1 MTKWLL
7 IGLLPLFV
15 CAESLKIEHLRTE
28 LYSKAAENTLKK
40 IELSLEFEGENLR
53 ANENRLLDSTN
64 TVIASFF
71 YEDIFTELGKMRF
84 KEALSKFASSHY
96 GISVKN
102 VFILSLKGIES
113 FDLDELKS
121 FLEDSETPANT
132 RKRQLKKAFKESN
145 SSAKATPAP
154 KNAPLQNFGAKQS
167 VQIPPLPNVSAL
179 LDDNAAGGA
188 LNALLSGASGANA
201 LSDEALNA
209 LPAAALKALTKGGAL
224 NGVLPDNAALINKAL
239 SNKALPASNAL
250 NALSASDAAF
260 DLSVDDI
267 NPKILPLPDIELV
280 KDIPP
285 QPIKLKDGN
294 FTGVKKI
301 NLKRQSHS
309 IK

>member
-40 IELSLEFEGENLR
+40 IELSIEFEGENLR

-132 RKRQLKKAFKESN
+132 RKRQLKKAFKDSN

-154 KNAPLQNFGAKQS
+154 QNAPLQDLGAKQS
-167 VQIPPLPNVSAL
+167 AQIPPLPNVSAL
-179 LDDNAAGGA
+179 FDDNAAGGA
-188 LNALLSGASGANA
+188 LNALLSGANGANA

-224 NGVLPDNAALINKAL
+224 NGVSGVLPDNAALINKAL

-294 FTGVKKI
+294 FTGVKK
-301 NLKRQSHS
+301 
-309 IK
+309 

>member
-154 KNAPLQNFGAKQS
+154 KNAPLQNFDAKQS

-179 LDDNAAGGA
+179 LDDNGAGGA

-239 SNKALPASNAL
+239 SNKALPTNNAL

-294 FTGVKKI
+294 FTGVKK
-301 NLKRQSHS
+301 
-309 IK
+309 

>member
-154 KNAPLQNFGAKQS
+154 KNAPLQNFGVKQS

-201 LSDEALNA
+201 LRDEALNA

-239 SNKALPASNAL
+239 SNKALPTNNAL

-285 QPIKLKDGN
+285 QSIKLKDGN
-294 FTGVKKI
+294 FTGIKK
-301 NLKRQSHS
+301 
-309 IK
+309 

>member
-102 VFILSLKGIES
+102 VFILSLKGIVS

-145 SSAKATPAP
+145 SSTKATPAP
-154 KNAPLQNFGAKQS
+154 KNAPLQNFSAKQS
-167 VQIPPLPNVSAL
+167 AQIPPLPNVSAL
-179 LDDNAAGGA
+179 LDDNEAGGA
-188 LNALLSGASGANA
+188 LNALLSGASSANA

-224 NGVLPDNAALINKAL
+224 NGGVLLDNATLINKAL
-239 SNKALPASNAL
+239 SNKALPANNAL

-294 FTGVKKI
+294 FTGFKK
-301 NLKRQSHS
+301 
-309 IK
+309 

>member
-1 MTKWLL
+1 M
-7 IGLLPLFV
+7 
-15 CAESLKIEHLRTE
+15 
-28 LYSKAAENTLKK
+28 
-40 IELSLEFEGENLR
+40 
-53 ANENRLLDSTN
+53 
-64 TVIASFF
+64 
-71 YEDIFTELGKMRF
+71 
-84 KEALSKFASSHY
+84 
-96 GISVKN
+96 
-102 VFILSLKGIES
+102 
-113 FDLDELKS
+113 DELKS

-154 KNAPLQNFGAKQS
+154 KNAPLQNFSAKQS
-167 VQIPPLPNVSAL
+167 AQIPPLPNVSAL

-224 NGVLPDNAALINKAL
+224 SGVLPDNAALINKAL
-239 SNKALPASNAL
+239 SNKALPANNAL

-294 FTGVKKI
+294 FTGFKK
-301 NLKRQSHS
+301 
-309 IK
+309 

>member
-7 IGLLPLFV
+7 IGLLPLFMY
-15 CAESLKIEHLRTE
+15 AESLKIEHLRTE

-154 KNAPLQNFGAKQS
+154 KNAPLQNFSATQS

-188 LNALLSGASGANA
+188 LNALLSGASGTNA

-209 LPAAALKALTKGGAL
+209 LPAATLKALTKGGAL

-239 SNKALPASNAL
+239 SNKALPANNAL
-250 NALSASDAAF
+250 NALSTSDAAF

-294 FTGVKKI
+294 FTGFKK
-301 NLKRQSHS
+301 
-309 IK
+309 

>member
-154 KNAPLQNFGAKQS
+154 KNAPLQNFSAKQS

-179 LDDNAAGGA
+179 LDDNEAGGA
-188 LNALLSGASGANA
+188 LNALLSGASGVNA

-224 NGVLPDNAALINKAL
+224 NGANGVLPDNAALINKAL
-239 SNKALPASNAL
+239 SNKALPASNTL
-250 NALSASDAAF
+250 NALSTSDAAF

-280 KDIPP
+280 KDIPS

-294 FTGVKKI
+294 FTGVKK
-301 NLKRQSHS
+301 
-309 IK
+309 

>member
-154 KNAPLQNFGAKQS
+154 KNTPLQNFGAKQS
-167 VQIPPLPNVSAL
+167 AQIPPLPNVSAL

-188 LNALLSGASGANA
+188 LNALLSGANGANA

-209 LPAAALKALTKGGAL
+209 LPTAALKALTKGGAL
-224 NGVLPDNAALINKAL
+224 NGGVLPDNAALINKAL
-239 SNKALPASNAL
+239 SNKALPTNNAL
-250 NALSASDAAF
+250 NAFSASDTTF

-294 FTGVKKI
+294 FTGFKK
-301 NLKRQSHS
+301 
-309 IK
+309 

>member
-15 CAESLKIEHLRTE
+15 YAESLKIEHLRTE

-154 KNAPLQNFGAKQS
+154 KNAPLQNFSAKQS

-179 LDDNAAGGA
+179 FDDNAAGGA
-188 LNALLSGASGANA
+188 LNALLSGASG
-201 LSDEALNA
+201 SDEALNA
-209 LPAAALKALTKGGAL
+209 LPAATLKALTKGGAL

-239 SNKALPASNAL
+239 SNKALPTNNAL

-294 FTGVKKI
+294 FTGVKK
-301 NLKRQSHS
+301 
-309 IK
+309 

>member
-145 SSAKATPAP
+145 SSTKATPAP
-154 KNAPLQNFGAKQS
+154 KNAPLQNFSAKQS
-167 VQIPPLPNVSAL
+167 AQIPPLPNVSAL
-179 LDDNAAGGA
+179 LDDNEAGGA
-188 LNALLSGASGANA
+188 LNALLSGASSANA

-294 FTGVKKI
+294 FTGVKK
-301 NLKRQSHS
+301 
-309 IK
+309 

>member
-132 RKRQLKKAFKESN
+132 RKRQLKKAFTESN

-167 VQIPPLPNVSAL
+167 TQIPPLPNVSAL
-179 LDDNAAGGA
+179 LDDNEAGSA

-224 NGVLPDNAALINKAL
+224 NGGVLLDNAALNKAL
-239 SNKALPASNAL
+239 SSKALPTNNAL

-280 KDIPP
+280 KDTPP

-294 FTGVKKI
+294 FTGFKK
-301 NLKRQSHS
+301 
-309 IK
+309 

>member
-145 SSAKATPAP
+145 SSAKATPASQ
-154 KNAPLQNFGAKQS
+154 NAPLQNFSAKQS

-179 LDDNAAGGA
+179 LDDNEAGGA

-239 SNKALPASNAL
+239 SNKALPANNAL

-294 FTGVKKI
+294 FTGVKK
-301 NLKRQSHS
+301 
-309 IK
+309 

>member
-53 ANENRLLDSTN
+53 TNENRLLDSTN

-154 KNAPLQNFGAKQS
+154 KNAPLQNFSATQS
-167 VQIPPLPNVSAL
+167 VQIPPLPNVSTL
-179 LDDNAAGGA
+179 LDDNGAGGA

-224 NGVLPDNAALINKAL
+224 NGASGVLPDNAALINKAL
-239 SNKALPASNAL
+239 SNKALPANNAL

-294 FTGVKKI
+294 FTGFKK
-301 NLKRQSHS
+301 
-309 IK
+309 

>member
-7 IGLLPLFV
+7 IGLFPLFV

-132 RKRQLKKAFKESN
+132 RKRQLKKAFTESN

-167 VQIPPLPNVSAL
+167 TQIPPLPNVSAL
-179 LDDNAAGGA
+179 LDDNEAGSA

-224 NGVLPDNAALINKAL
+224 NGASGVLPDNATLINKAL
-239 SNKALPASNAL
+239 SNKALPANNAL

-294 FTGVKKI
+294 FTGFKK
-301 NLKRQSHS
+301 
-309 IK
+309 

>member
-167 VQIPPLPNVSAL
+167 AQIPPLPNVSAL
-179 LDDNAAGGA
+179 LDDNEAGSA

-224 NGVLPDNAALINKAL
+224 NGASGVLPDNATLINNAL
-239 SNKALPASNAL
+239 SNKALPANNAL

-294 FTGVKKI
+294 FTGVKK
-301 NLKRQSHS
+301 
-309 IK
+309 

>member
-145 SSAKATPAP
+145 SSAKATPAL
-154 KNAPLQNFGAKQS
+154 KNAPLQNFSAKQS

-188 LNALLSGASGANA
+188 LNALLSGASG
-201 LSDEALNA
+201 SDEALNA

-239 SNKALPASNAL
+239 SNKALPASNVL
-250 NALSASDAAF
+250 NALSASDTAF

-294 FTGVKKI
+294 FTGVKK
-301 NLKRQSHS
+301 
-309 IK
+309 

>member
-154 KNAPLQNFGAKQS
+154 KNAPLQNFSAKQS
-167 VQIPPLPNVSAL
+167 AQIPPLPNVSAL
-179 LDDNAAGGA
+179 FDDGVLNALPSGA
-188 LNALLSGASGANA
+188 LNALSSGANGANA

-224 NGVLPDNAALINKAL
+224 NGGVLPDNAALNKA
-239 SNKALPASNAL
+239 SSSKALPANNAL
-250 NALSASDAAF
+250 NALSASGGEF

-294 FTGVKKI
+294 FTGFKK
-301 NLKRQSHS
+301 
-309 IK
+309 

>member
-113 FDLDELKS
+113 FDLDELKN

-145 SSAKATPAP
+145 SSAKATPVP
-154 KNAPLQNFGAKQS
+154 KNAPLQNFSAQQS
-167 VQIPPLPNVSAL
+167 AQIPPLPNVSAL
-179 LDDNAAGGA
+179 LDDNAADSA

-224 NGVLPDNAALINKAL
+224 NGASGVLPDNAALINKAL
-239 SNKALPASNAL
+239 SNKALPANNAL

-294 FTGVKKI
+294 FTGVKK
-301 NLKRQSHS
+301 
-309 IK
+309 

>member
-167 VQIPPLPNVSAL
+167 AQIPPLPNVSVL
-179 LDDNAAGGA
+179 LDDNGAGGA

-224 NGVLPDNAALINKAL
+224 NGASGVLPDNAALINKAL
-239 SNKALPASNAL
+239 SNKALPANNAL
-250 NALSASDAAF
+250 NALSASDTAF

-294 FTGVKKI
+294 FTGFKK
-301 NLKRQSHS
+301 
-309 IK
+309 

>member
-7 IGLLPLFV
+7 IGLLPLFMY
-15 CAESLKIEHLRTE
+15 AESLKIEHLRTE

-132 RKRQLKKAFKESN
+132 RKRQLKKAFTESN

-154 KNAPLQNFGAKQS
+154 KNAPLQDLGAKQS

-179 LDDNAAGGA
+179 LDDNEADGA

-224 NGVLPDNAALINKAL
+224 NGASGVLPDNAALINKAL
-239 SNKALPASNAL
+239 SNKALPTNNAL
-250 NALSASDAAF
+250 NVLSASDAAF

-267 NPKILPLPDIELV
+267 NPKILPLPNIELV
-280 KDIPP
+280 KDTPP

-294 FTGVKKI
+294 FTGVKK
-301 NLKRQSHS
+301 
-309 IK
+309 

>member
-84 KEALSKFASSHY
+84 KEALGKFASSHY

-145 SSAKATPAP
+145 SSAKATPVP
-154 KNAPLQNFGAKQS
+154 KNAPLQNLGAKQS

-179 LDDNAAGGA
+179 FDDNAAGGA

-224 NGVLPDNAALINKAL
+224 NGVSGVSPDNAALINKAL
-239 SNKALPASNAL
+239 SNKALPTNNAL

-267 NPKILPLPDIELV
+267 NPTILPLPDIELV

-294 FTGVKKI
+294 FTGVKK
-301 NLKRQSHS
+301 
-309 IK
+309 

>member
-7 IGLLPLFV
+7 IGLFPLFV

-28 LYSKAAENTLKK
+28 IYSKAAENTLKK

-154 KNAPLQNFGAKQS
+154 KNAPLQNFSAKQS
-167 VQIPPLPNVSAL
+167 AQIPPLPNVSAL
-179 LDDNAAGGA
+179 LDDNGAGGA
-188 LNALLSGASGANA
+188 LNALLSGANGTNA

-239 SNKALPASNAL
+239 SNKALPANNAL

-294 FTGVKKI
+294 FTGVKK
-301 NLKRQSHS
+301 
-309 IK
+309 

>member
-28 LYSKAAENTLKK
+28 LYSKAAENMLKK

-102 VFILSLKGIES
+102 VFILSLKGIEN

-145 SSAKATPAP
+145 SSAKATPAL

-167 VQIPPLPNVSAL
+167 AQIPPLPNVSAL
-179 LDDNAAGGA
+179 LDDNEADGA

-209 LPAAALKALTKGGAL
+209 LPAAALKALTTDGAL
-224 NGVLPDNAALINKAL
+224 NSVLPNNAALINKAL

-260 DLSVDDI
+260 DLSADDI

-294 FTGVKKI
+294 FTGVKK
-301 NLKRQSHS
+301 
-309 IK
+309 

>member
-53 ANENRLLDSTN
+53 TNENRLLDSTN

-145 SSAKATPAP
+145 SSAKATPAL
-154 KNAPLQNFGAKQS
+154 KNAPLQNFSAKQS

-179 LDDNAAGGA
+179 FDDNEAGGA

-209 LPAAALKALTKGGAL
+209 LPAATLKALTKGGAL
-224 NGVLPDNAALINKAL
+224 NGVSGVLPNNAALINKAL
-239 SNKALPASNAL
+239 LNKALPANNAL

-294 FTGVKKI
+294 FTGVKK
-301 NLKRQSHS
+301 
-309 IK
+309 

>member
-145 SSAKATPAP
+145 SSAKATPVP
-154 KNAPLQNFGAKQS
+154 KNAPLQNFSAKQS
-167 VQIPPLPNVSAL
+167 VQIPPLPNVSVL
-179 LDDNAAGGA
+179 LDDDGVGGA

-239 SNKALPASNAL
+239 SNKALPASNVL
-250 NALSASDAAF
+250 NALSASDTAF

-294 FTGVKKI
+294 FTGFKK
-301 NLKRQSHS
+301 
-309 IK
+309 

>member
-7 IGLLPLFV
+7 IGLFPLFV

-40 IELSLEFEGENLR
+40 IELSIEFEGENLR
-53 ANENRLLDSTN
+53 ENENRLLDSTN

-132 RKRQLKKAFKESN
+132 RKRQLKKAFTESN

-167 VQIPPLPNVSAL
+167 TQIPPLPNVSAL
-179 LDDNAAGGA
+179 LDDNEAGSA

-224 NGVLPDNAALINKAL
+224 NGASGVLPDNATLINKAL
-239 SNKALPASNAL
+239 SNKALPANNAL

-294 FTGVKKI
+294 FTGFKK
-301 NLKRQSHS
+301 
-309 IK
+309 

>member
-167 VQIPPLPNVSAL
+167 AQIPPLPNVSAL
-179 LDDNAAGGA
+179 FDDNEAGGA

-209 LPAAALKALTKGGAL
+209 LPAAALKALTKGSAL
-224 NGVLPDNAALINKAL
+224 NGVSGVLPDNAALINKAL
-239 SNKALPASNAL
+239 SNKALPTNNAL

-285 QPIKLKDGN
+285 QSIKLKDGN
-294 FTGVKKI
+294 FTGFKK
-301 NLKRQSHS
+301 
-309 IK
+309 

>member
-15 CAESLKIEHLRTE
+15 YAESLKIEHLRTE

-40 IELSLEFEGENLR
+40 IELSIEFEGENLR

-84 KEALSKFASSHY
+84 KKALSKFASSHY

-154 KNAPLQNFGAKQS
+154 KNAPLQNFSAQQS
-167 VQIPPLPNVSAL
+167 AQIPPLPNVSAL

-224 NGVLPDNAALINKAL
+224 SGVLPDNAALNKAL
-239 SNKALPASNAL
+239 SSKALPANNAL
-250 NALSASDAAF
+250 NALSASGGEF

-267 NPKILPLPDIELV
+267 NPKILPLPDIKLV
-280 KDIPP
+280 KDTPP
-285 QPIKLKDGN
+285 QPIRLKDGN
-294 FTGVKKI
+294 FTGVKK
-301 NLKRQSHS
+301 
-309 IK
+309 

>member
-15 CAESLKIEHLRTE
+15 YAESFKIEHLRTE

-154 KNAPLQNFGAKQS
+154 KNAPLQNFSAKQS
-167 VQIPPLPNVSAL
+167 AQIPPLPNVSAL

-188 LNALLSGASGANA
+188 LNAL

-224 NGVLPDNAALINKAL
+224 NGVLPDNATLINKAL

-294 FTGVKKI
+294 FTGVKK
-301 NLKRQSHS
+301 
-309 IK
+309 

>member
-121 FLEDSETPANT
+121 FLEDSEMPANT

-145 SSAKATPAP
+145 SSAKATPASQ
-154 KNAPLQNFGAKQS
+154 NAPLQNFSAKQS

-188 LNALLSGASGANA
+188 LNALLSGVSGANA

-209 LPAAALKALTKGGAL
+209 LPAAALKVLTKGGAL

-239 SNKALPASNAL
+239 SNKALPTNNAL
-250 NALSASDAAF
+250 NALSTSDAAF

-294 FTGVKKI
+294 FTGFKK
-301 NLKRQSHS
+301 
-309 IK
+309 

>member
-154 KNAPLQNFGAKQS
+154 KNAPLQNFSAKQS
-167 VQIPPLPNVSAL
+167 AQIPPLPNVSAL

-188 LNALLSGASGANA
+188 LNALLSGANA

-209 LPAAALKALTKGGAL
+209 LPAATLKALTKGGAL

-239 SNKALPASNAL
+239 SNKALPTNNAL
-250 NALSASDAAF
+250 NALSASDTAF

-294 FTGVKKI
+294 FTGVKK
-301 NLKRQSHS
+301 
-309 IK
+309 

>member
-7 IGLLPLFV
+7 IGLLPLFMY
-15 CAESLKIEHLRTE
+15 AESLKIEHLRTE

-132 RKRQLKKAFKESN
+132 RKRQLKKAFTESN

-154 KNAPLQNFGAKQS
+154 KNAPLQDLGAKQS

-179 LDDNAAGGA
+179 LDDNEADGA

-224 NGVLPDNAALINKAL
+224 NGASGVLPDNAALINKAL
-239 SNKALPASNAL
+239 SNKALPTNNAL
-250 NALSASDAAF
+250 NVLSASDAAF

-294 FTGVKKI
+294 FTGVKK
-301 NLKRQSHS
+301 
-309 IK
+309 

>member
-15 CAESLKIEHLRTE
+15 YAESFKIEHLRTE

-154 KNAPLQNFGAKQS
+154 KNAPLQNFSAKQS
-167 VQIPPLPNVSAL
+167 AQIPPLPNVSAL
-179 LDDNAAGGA
+179 LDDNGAGGA
-188 LNALLSGASGANA
+188 LNALLSGANGTNA

-224 NGVLPDNAALINKAL
+224 NGGVLPDNAALINKAL

-285 QPIKLKDGN
+285 QLIKLKDGN
-294 FTGVKKI
+294 FTGFKK
-301 NLKRQSHS
+301 
-309 IK
+309 

>member
-167 VQIPPLPNVSAL
+167 VQIQPLPNVSAL

-294 FTGVKKI
+294 FTGFKK
-301 NLKRQSHS
+301 
-309 IK
+309 

>member
-15 CAESLKIEHLRTE
+15 CAESLKIEYLRTE

-132 RKRQLKKAFKESN
+132 RKRQLKKAFTESN

-167 VQIPPLPNVSAL
+167 TQIPPLPNVSAL
-179 LDDNAAGGA
+179 LDDNEAGSA

-224 NGVLPDNAALINKAL
+224 NGASGVLPDNATLINKAL
-239 SNKALPASNAL
+239 SNKALPANNAL

-294 FTGVKKI
+294 FTGFKK
-301 NLKRQSHS
+301 
-309 IK
+309 